1 MRSTE
6 ERDTGAMDEAT
17 VQALAEGYL
26 AYMVSG
32 DDAVLR
38 MFSPDFFDNV
48 SGRSGLGIFGVV
60 REWLDHSFA
69 ERSAELHLVTH
80 TQDTVMIWYTVR
92 GRHIGNGFP
101 RLADKPVKGY
111 AVTWPQVH
119 IFRFEDG
126 LVVEH
131 WAVRDDAALIDSVD
145 A

>member
-1 MRSTE
+1 V
-6 ERDTGAMDEAT
+6 DEAT
-17 VQALAEGYL
+17 AQALAEGYL
-26 AYMVSG
+26 AYTVSG

-48 SGRSGLGIFGVV
+48 SGRRGLGISGVV
-60 REWLDHSFA
+60 REWLDQSLA
-69 ERSAELHLVTH
+69 DRSAELHLVTH
-80 TQDTVMIWYTVR
+80 TQDTVVIWYTVR

-101 RLADKPVKGY
+101 RLADKPVKGN

-119 IFRFEDG
+119 VFRLEAG

-131 WAVRDDAALIDSVD
+131 WAIRDDAALIDSVD